1 MEITYFT
8 NGVITSKSMA
18 EWFFGKKT
26 VENLTASAVR
36 QNKQSSETNFKF
48 WQDGTGYLGIHIG

>member
-18 EWFFGKKT
+18 EWFFEKKT

-36 QNKQSSETNFKF
+36 QNKQTSKTNFKF